1 MKDQLEDYIRENRE
15 AFDDAVPSLKVWAA
29 IDKELSTQPHSDT
42 DTQQTGRSI
51 SLWRIV
57 TIAAS
62 VVLLLGVG
70 AILGSQLSSGNGI
83 EETLASDSEISRE
96 VEDMKSYYETQI
108 KSTEAKLVHYN
119 ERKNIAPDLE
129 QIDEHLEELAEE
141 LKSVP
146 AGSEEQVINAMI
158 NSYQAKAAILEKVLE
173 NLENKKGQNNKND
186 SDETNI

>member
-1 MKDQLEDYIRENRE
+1 MKDQLEDYIRDNRE

-29 IDKELSTQPHSDT
+29 IDKELSAQSTTVTQKG
-42 DTQQTGRSI
+42 QRI
-51 SLWRIV
+51 SLWRV
-57 TIAAS
+57 MTMAAS

-70 AILGSQLSSGNGI
+70 AIIGRQLSIGNSAHNN
-83 EETLASDSEISRE
+83 LALDNEIFRE
-96 VEDMKSYYETQI
+96 VEDMKTYYETDI
-108 KSTEAKLVHYN
+108 KSKEAQLVKYN

-129 QIDEHLEELAEE
+129 QIDQQLQELSEE

-173 NLENKKGQNNKND
+173 NLENKKSQTNKNN

>member
-1 MKDQLEDYIRENRE
+1 MKDQLEDYIRDNRE

-29 IDKELSTQPHSDT
+29 IDKELSTQT
-42 DTQQTGRSI
+42 TTVAKTGRRI
-51 SLWRIV
+51 GLWRV
-57 TIAAS
+57 AAIAAS

-70 AILGSQLSSGNGI
+70 AILGNQFSSGNGVDN
-83 EETLASDSEISRE
+83 LASDNEIFRE
-96 VEDMKSYYETQI
+96 VEDMKSYYETDI
-108 KSTEAKLVHYN
+108 KNKEAKLVQYN
-119 ERKNIAPDLE
+119 ERKNIAPDLA

-141 LKSVP
+141 FKSVP

-173 NLENKKGQNNKND
+173 NLENKKGQNNKNN

>member
-29 IDKELSTQPHSDT
+29 IDKELSTQTSTEPKTS
-42 DTQQTGRSI
+42 RRFP
-51 SLWRIV
+51 LWRV
-57 TIAAS
+57 MTMAAS

-70 AILGSQLSSGNGI
+70 AIIGRQLSLGNSVQNN
-83 EETLASDSEISRE
+83 LALDNEVSRE
-96 VEDMKSYYETQI
+96 VEDMKAYYETEI
-108 KSTEAKLVHYN
+108 KNKEAQLVQYN
-119 ERKNIAPDLE
+119 ERKNIAPDLA
-129 QIDEHLEELAEE
+129 QIDQHLEELMEE

-158 NSYQAKAAILEKVLE
+158 NSYQVKAAILEKVLE
-173 NLENKKGQNNKND
+173 NLKNTKSQTNKND

>member
-29 IDKELSTQPHSDT
+29 IDKELSTQAHNDT

-57 TIAAS
+57 TMAAS

-70 AILGSQLSSGNGI
+70 AILGSQLSSGNGTQ
-83 EETLASDSEISRE
+83 ENLASDSEISRE

-129 QIDEHLEELAEE
+129 QIDQQLEELAEE

>member
-1 MKDQLEDYIRENRE
+1 MKDQLEDYIQDNRE

-29 IDKELSTQPHSDT
+29 IDKELSAQT
-42 DTQQTGRSI
+42 DTATKQPGRRI
-51 SLWRIV
+51 NLWRIA

-70 AILGSQLSSGNGI
+70 AILGRQLSSGNGI
-83 EETLASDSEISRE
+83 EKNLASDSEISRE

-108 KSTEAKLVHYN
+108 ENQEAKLVHYN

-173 NLENKKGQNNKND
+173 NLENKKGKIIKNN